1 MGKTRRKFE
10 VGFKRQVVEE
20 VESGLITKH
29 GAARK
34 YEISDG
40 VIERWMSKYHAGTLT
55 DKPSNEEKALKA
67 ENERSKAKVGELIMQ
82 IDILKKMEDYARQ
95 KRREDTCVI
104 TGKNLAEFQ
113 GGAK

>member
-20 VESGLITKH
+20 IESGLITTH

-40 VIERWMSKYHAGTLT
+40 VIEHWKVKYHAGTLT
-55 DKPSNEEKALKA
+55 DKPSNEEKMLKA
-67 ENERSKAKVGELIMQ
+67 ENERLKAKVGELIMH
-82 IDILKKMEDYARQ
+82 IDVLKKMEDYARQ
-95 KRREDTCVI
+95 KKKEDTCVI
-104 TGKNLAEFQ
+104 TAKNLAQFQ